1 MANEKNLIPQAHKL
15 TVEEQSKG
23 GKASA
28 KKRAAKK
35 RQYETWRELGEMF
48 LPMATKK
55 GKLTNIKTLADLK
68 GANITAEETIFFS
81 LLNKAMRGDIAAIN
95 KLFELTG
102 WNVAPS
108 ESEEQTQT
116 AATDG
121 FIKALE
127 GKANDVWSDNDD
139 SEQEKT

>member
-28 KKRAAKK
+28 KKK
-35 RQYETWRELGEMF
+35 
-48 LPMATKK
+48 
-55 GKLTNIKTLADLK
+55 
-68 GANITAEETIFFS
+68 
-81 LLNKAMRGDIAAIN
+81 AAIN

-108 ESEEQTQT
+108 ELDGQTQT

-127 GKANDVWSDNDD
+127 GKANDVCSDKQLKILTWWCDNLPVKDMD
-139 SEQEKT
+139 